1 MKLNSLL
8 LSHLLASVC
17 YWSSFNCHVLA
28 SVIFFLHN
36 LTSEMATEVTAQQ
49 HECLSNDLLEKKWEK
64 KYLTTSQIILISGN
78 KSWFLKKWRIFINF
92 LIYVV
97 TQVYFFIS
105 EIFFSF
111 SLYFL
116 FLFFFPY
123 PILAMTTKGFW
134 KNGQGSEQS
143 LLLQV
148 IVEISRVFR
157 PPLLKLSFVAF
168 MVLRNVYGWQSFLY
182 GSILQAL
189 ADTAEND
196 RMSDW

>member
-1 MKLNSLL
+1 MIS
-8 LSHLLASVC
+8 
-17 YWSSFNCHVLA
+17 WR
-28 SVIFFLHN
+28 
-36 LTSEMATEVTAQQ
+36 
-49 HECLSNDLLEKKWEK
+49 KKGKK
-64 KYLTTSQIILISGN
+64 KYLTTSQIILIPGN
-78 KSWFLKKWRIFINF
+78 KSWFFKKMKNF
-92 LIYVV
+92 HKLPHIC
-97 TQVYFFIS
+97 S
-105 EIFFSF
+105 HSSLSF
-111 SLYFL
+111 HIRDLFL
-116 FLFFFPY
+116 FLSFFLFPFSFFFPY
-123 PILAMTTKGFW
+123 PILSMTTKGFW